1 MLFRRPD
8 CRPRWRL
15 NDAYHNINLVPLPW
29 AGALSTLYLRGFSL
43 DLNFGKQLNR
53 WYLHRRLF
61 YLWKLK
67 PAGPNS
73 CHFICFDDNLRE
85 MHVKIPLKNKFAFN
99 LCCWNSIPHLRIS
112 LQGSIFSHF
121 DGFENKTL
129 LLAHYNAT
137 VSGFRKNLLTTK
149 NRLQNQRTHIFCEF
163 SNRCS
168 AQNCFGLCL
177 TCGSRPTPQHG
188 VK

>member
-29 AGALSTLYLRGFSL
+29 AASSSSSPPYLHGFSL

-53 WYLHRRLF
+53 WYLDSRLF
-61 YLWKLK
+61 YLWNLK
-67 PAGPNS
+67 PAGHDS
-73 CHFICFDDNLRE
+73 CHFVCFADNLRE
-85 MHVKIPLKNKFAFN
+85 MHVKIPLKNKFASN
-99 LCCWNSIPHLRIS
+99 LCCWNSIPHLCIS

-121 DGFENKTL
+121 DGFEQKTNSTRTGPLQCNCKRLSQKSSGNKKSTSKP
-129 LLAHYNAT
+129 T
-137 VSGFRKNLLTTK
+137 
-149 NRLQNQRTHIFCEF
+149 QHIFSEF

-168 AQNCFGLCL
+168 A
-177 TCGSRPTPQHG
+177 
-188 VK
+188 

>member
-29 AGALSTLYLRGFSL
+29 AASSSSSPLYLHGFSL

-53 WYLHRRLF
+53 WYLDSRLF
-61 YLWKLK
+61 YLWNLK
-67 PAGPNS
+67 PAGHDS
-73 CHFICFDDNLRE
+73 CHFICFVDNLRE

-99 LCCWNSIPHLRIS
+99 LCCCNSIPRLRIS

-121 DGFENKTL
+121 DGFEQKTRARRE
-129 LLAHYNAT
+129 LAHYNAT
-137 VSGFRKNLLTTK
+137 VSGFRKNLLATK
-149 NRLQNQRTHIFCEF
+149 NRPQNQRSTF
-163 SNRCS
+163 SASFLIDAVRKIVSGC
-168 AQNCFGLCL
+168 
-177 TCGSRPTPQHG
+177 
-188 VK
+188 V

>member
-29 AGALSTLYLRGFSL
+29 AASSSSPLYLRGFSL

-61 YLWKLK
+61 YLWNLK

-73 CHFICFDDNLRE
+73 CHFICFVDNLRE

-99 LCCWNSIPHLRIS
+99 LCCWNSIPHLRTS

-121 DGFENKTL
+121 DGFEKKSSTRTGPLQCNCKRLSQKSSDNKKPI
-129 LLAHYNAT
+129 
-137 VSGFRKNLLTTK
+137 SKP
-149 NRLQNQRTHIFCEF
+149 THTHFLRAF
-163 SNRCS
+163 
-168 AQNCFGLCL
+168 
-177 TCGSRPTPQHG
+177 
-188 VK
+188 